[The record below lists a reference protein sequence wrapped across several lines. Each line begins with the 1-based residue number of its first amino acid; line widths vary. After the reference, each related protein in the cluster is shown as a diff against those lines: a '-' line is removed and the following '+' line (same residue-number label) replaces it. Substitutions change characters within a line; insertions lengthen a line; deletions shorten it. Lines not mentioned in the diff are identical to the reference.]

1 MLDAMKK
8 KHRLLVISRDA
19 EKYAQ
24 MIKALDLSDLVID
37 AVESTEKAADY
48 VEQCTIML
56 GEPKRIAPML
66 DRAVNLAWVQS
77 TYAGV
82 EPLVTPESR
91 TDYVLT
97 GVKNVFGPF
106 MSEYVF
112 SYIVAFERHAFD
124 LYRNQQNRIWQKIPY
139 RSIKNRLIG
148 ICGLGSIGKHLA
160 QTANHFGLRVW
171 GYKKEPENVQGVE
184 QVFTESNFRE
194 FLSGPDYIVITLPST
209 PATYHLF
216 DQAAISSMKS
226 SAVLINIGRGNV
238 VSEAALIQ
246 ALQDKTIGGAILDVF
261 EEEPLPEESPLWHL
275 PNVFI
280 TPHISG
286 YSFPTDIVTIFAEN
300 YRRFLAGKPMRY
312 PVEFKRGY

>member
-1 MLDAMKK
+1 MHDDMKK
-8 KHRLLVISRDA
+8 EQRLLIISRDA
-19 EKYAQ
+19 EKYSQ
-24 MIKALDLSDLVID
+24 MIKALDISDLVID

-48 VEQCTIML
+48 VKLCTIML
-56 GEPKRIAPML
+56 GEPKRIAPLL
-66 DRAVNLAWVQS
+66 DHAVNLAWVQS

-97 GVKNVFGPF
+97 GVKDVFGPF

-112 SYIVAFERHAFD
+112 SYIVAIERHTFD

-139 RSIKNRLIG
+139 KSIKNRLIG

-171 GYKKEPENVQGVE
+171 GYKKEHENVQGVE
-184 QVFTESNFRE
+184 RVFTESNFRE

-216 DQAAISSMKS
+216 DRAAIASMKP
-226 SAVLINIGRGNV
+226 SAFLINIGRGNV
-238 VSEAALIQ
+238 VSENALIQ
-246 ALQDKTIGGAILDVF
+246 ALRDKIIGGAILDVF

-300 YRRFLAGKPMRY
+300 YRRFLAGKSMRY
-312 PVEFKRGY
+312 LVEFKRGY